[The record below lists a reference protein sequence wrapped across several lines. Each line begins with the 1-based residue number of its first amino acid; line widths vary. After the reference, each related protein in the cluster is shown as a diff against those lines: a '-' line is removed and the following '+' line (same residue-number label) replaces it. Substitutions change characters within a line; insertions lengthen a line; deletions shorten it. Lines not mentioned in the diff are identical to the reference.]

1 MVSLPVSSPPPLL
14 VAVTRNVTEETE
26 TVITAMIAM
35 MMIAAGV
42 EETMTGWARCCRR
55 EGVENVT
62 EEEGRNVTE
71 DMEEE
76 KIVTMTTSHHTRAIN
91 LCTPTQA
98 QHTTTITTIMYRPIP
113 LTTAMEGGLQ

>member
-1 MVSLPVSSPPPLL
+1 M
-14 VAVTRNVTEETE
+14 AVTRNVTEETE

-42 EETMTGWARCCRR
+42 EETMTGWVRCCRR

-76 KIVTMTTSHHTRAIN
+76 RIVTMTTNHHTKVIN
-91 LCTPTQA
+91 LPTPTLVL
-98 QHTTTITTIMYRPIP
+98 HITTTTITMYHHTH
-113 LTTAMEGGLQ
+113 LTTAMEDGLL